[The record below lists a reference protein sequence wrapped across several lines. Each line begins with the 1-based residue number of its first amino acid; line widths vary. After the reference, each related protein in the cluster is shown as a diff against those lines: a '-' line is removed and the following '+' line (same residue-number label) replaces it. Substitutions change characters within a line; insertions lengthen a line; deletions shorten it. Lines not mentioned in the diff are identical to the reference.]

1 MSEAISDHFVGGGD
15 IDDINLKNEPR
26 LFDET
31 DECGT
36 TVLCTCSTDFQ
47 CAFAKTDGKDT
58 ADDEEDT
65 TIRGG
70 DNGVNAAAAAKLVVG
85 RPKIM
90 MYKLAISPS
99 DSTNNAIG

>member
-1 MSEAISDHFVGGGD
+1 MPEAISDHFVGGD
-15 IDDINLKNEPR
+15 DTDDINLKNEPR

-47 CAFAKTDGKDT
+47 FAFAKTDGKDT

-70 DNGVNAAAAAKLVVG
+70 DNGVNATAAAKLVVG

-90 MYKLAISPS
+90 IYELAISPS